1 MLSNAPVPVP
11 GVEAAGSEQGV
22 TLGQVPDLAV
32 LVDPP
37 LPLPLLPHLLALLPP
52 GSTSAR
58 LLQGLCTGQPLRLEV
73 PCDVLVGHT
82 VTYPSSAPVTPYGKG
97 PFPDTRWRI
106 IPPQTHTR
114 AVPQS
119 PPPQHAAPPA
129 RAHAHTRVGQWGGSC
144 VGAGRGR
151 TRSPWCGR
159 RTHCGRAGRPCP
171 TPWRVLETS
180 D

>member
-37 LPLPLLPHLLALLPP
+37 LPLPLLPRLLALLPP

-119 PPPQHAAPPA
+119 PPPSARSTPGTCARTHTCGPVGRQLRGGRQGEDTQPLVWAQDTLWTGRAPLPDA
-129 RAHAHTRVGQWGGSC
+129 LA
-144 VGAGRGR
+144 GAG
-151 TRSPWCGR
+151 
-159 RTHCGRAGRPCP
+159 
-171 TPWRVLETS
+171 